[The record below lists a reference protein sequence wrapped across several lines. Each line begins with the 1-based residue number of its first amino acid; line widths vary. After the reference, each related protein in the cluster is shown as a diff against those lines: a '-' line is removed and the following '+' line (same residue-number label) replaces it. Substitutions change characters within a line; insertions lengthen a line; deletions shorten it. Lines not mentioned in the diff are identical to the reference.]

1 MTRNIFLILT
11 LLAAAST
18 AARGADPH
26 RAHASGELHLSD
38 AMAAAL
44 ANNPELRVFEADVAA
59 SQGKVATARVL
70 ANPELTVAPGIR
82 RTREEGSSNSQF
94 HAEFGFSQLF
104 KFPGK
109 RALEIAIAQ
118 RDVKLRELAQQGFR
132 FQLTAKVRKAFYE
145 MLAAQKI
152 IALRKEQVESAKV
165 FVESASKRAESG
177 YASDFETLKSQAD
190 LIAAHKTLRQAEND
204 RLAARYGLNV
214 LMGRSPQAPLAI
226 AGDLENI
233 APPGLPG
240 DYIALA
246 LALNPA
252 VRTQTEQ
259 AELAGLNLRSTRL
272 GRRPDFAVGPSIE
285 YTDTER
291 TYGLSVSVALP
302 LWDQKKGDIQTATA
316 EQRKALADLEKTRA
330 EIGGEVTA
338 ATTALQAARESAA
351 LYTPDFLARL
361 KAFVAQAEQG
371 YAQSATTLIIY
382 LDAKRTYFDTLS
394 DYYDA
399 LAKVASSRAE
409 LESAIG
415 VPLETRK
422 P

>member
-11 LLAAAST
+11 LLAAVSM

-38 AMAAAL
+38 AIAAAL

-104 KFPGK
+104 QNSLAK

-190 LIAAHKTLRQAEND
+190 LIAAHKTL
-204 RLAARYGLNV
+204 AADGERPAGGPG
-214 LMGRSPQAPLAI
+214 MG
-226 AGDLENI
+226 
-233 APPGLPG
+233 
-240 DYIALA
+240 
-246 LALNPA
+246 
-252 VRTQTEQ
+252 
-259 AELAGLNLRSTRL
+259 
-272 GRRPDFAVGPSIE
+272 
-285 YTDTER
+285 
-291 TYGLSVSVALP
+291 
-302 LWDQKKGDIQTATA
+302 
-316 EQRKALADLEKTRA
+316 
-330 EIGGEVTA
+330 
-338 ATTALQAARESAA
+338 
-351 LYTPDFLARL
+351 
-361 KAFVAQAEQG
+361 
-371 YAQSATTLIIY
+371 
-382 LDAKRTYFDTLS
+382 
-394 DYYDA
+394 
-399 LAKVASSRAE
+399 
-409 LESAIG
+409 
-415 VPLETRK
+415 
-422 P
+422 